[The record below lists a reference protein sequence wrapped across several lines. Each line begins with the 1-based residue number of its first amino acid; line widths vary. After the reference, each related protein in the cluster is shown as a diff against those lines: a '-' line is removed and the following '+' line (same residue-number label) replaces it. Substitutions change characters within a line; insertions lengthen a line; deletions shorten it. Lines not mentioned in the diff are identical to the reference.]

1 MGEDLIKLD
10 ESIRAEADEL
20 LDDQRLRKLL
30 GEYGKVHIAGSY
42 ALRLMVWRDLDIYL
56 EADGLT
62 LSDFFDLGG
71 KLAASL
77 EPVWMSF
84 RNHRLQPHPTGLQ
97 SLYWGIR
104 LGDTHEGAWKI
115 DLHAMDS
122 QTCAQQLA
130 GIRQLASRLNEQ
142 SRLAILDI
150 KSQCWQLPQFHRELT
165 SMDIYEAVLDHGVTD
180 MAGFRKYMAERG
192 VVIQ

>member
-1 MGEDLIKLD
+1 MHDNLIKID
-10 ESIRAEADEL
+10 ESIRAEADGL
-20 LDDQRLRKLL
+20 LDGQGLRKLL
-30 GEYGKVHIAGSY
+30 GQYGKVRVAGSY
-42 ALRLMVWRDLDIYL
+42 ALRLMVWHDLDIYL

-62 LSDFFDLGG
+62 LLEFFALGG
-71 KLAASL
+71 KIAASL

-104 LGDTHEGAWKI
+104 LGDISQGAWKI

-122 QTCAQQLA
+122 EICAKQLS
-130 GIRQLASRLNEQ
+130 GIRQLASRLDEQ
-142 SRLAILDI
+142 SRLRILDI
-150 KSQCWQLPQFHRELT
+150 KSQCWQLPQFRRELT
-165 SMDIYEAVLDHGVTD
+165 SMDIYEAVLDHAVTD
-180 MAGFRKYMAERG
+180 MSDFRKYMTKRG

>member
-1 MGEDLIKLD
+1 MHDNLIKLD
-10 ESIRAEADEL
+10 ESIRAEADGL
-20 LDDQRLRKLL
+20 LDGQGLRALL
-30 GEYGKVHIAGSY
+30 GQYGTVHVAGSY

-56 EADGLT
+56 EADGLS
-62 LSDFFDLGG
+62 LSAFFALGG

-84 RNHRLQPHPTGLQ
+84 RNHRLQPHPTGLR

-104 LGDTHEGAWKI
+104 LGDIHQGAWKI
-115 DLHAMDS
+115 DLHVTDS
-122 QTCAQQLA
+122 QTCAEQLA
-130 GIRQLASRLNEQ
+130 GIRQLASRLDEQ

-150 KSQCWQLPQFHRELT
+150 KSQCWQLPQFRRELT
-165 SMDIYEAVLDHGVTD
+165 SMDIYRAVLDHGAAD
-180 MAGFRKYMAERG
+180 MADFRKHMTKRG